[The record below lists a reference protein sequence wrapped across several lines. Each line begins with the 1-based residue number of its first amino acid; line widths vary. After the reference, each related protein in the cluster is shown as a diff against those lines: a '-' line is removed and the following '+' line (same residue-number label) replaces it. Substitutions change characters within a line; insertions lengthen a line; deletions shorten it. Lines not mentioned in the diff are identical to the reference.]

1 MRFPEDNNEVG
12 LARAP
17 SLKGAKKNEGGEGGE
32 GRTDE
37 RGKGS
42 EGKASYTTTFSQ
54 YFTNPIKNIHNT
66 VSSVFSDIGYSDSVI
81 RLLLTVTLFQ
91 IPIN

>member
-1 MRFPEDNNEVG
+1 MKEER
-12 LARAP
+12 
-17 SLKGAKKNEGGEGGE
+17 E
-32 GRTDE
+32 GRE
-37 RGKGS
+37 GQMNAVKGV
-42 EGKASYTTTFSQ
+42 EGKASYTTTFLPNVQQIIPRRTSQ
-54 YFTNPIKNIHNT
+54 YFTNPIKNPKTDNT